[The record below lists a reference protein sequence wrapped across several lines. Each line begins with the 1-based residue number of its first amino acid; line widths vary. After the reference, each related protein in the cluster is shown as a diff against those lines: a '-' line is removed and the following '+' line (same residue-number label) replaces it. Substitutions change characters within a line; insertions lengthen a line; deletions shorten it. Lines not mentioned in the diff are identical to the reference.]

1 MHEYSV
7 VRSLLR
13 QVQEI
18 ARSNG
23 GGAIETIR
31 LAVGE
36 FSGVECTLVELAFRD
51 LAPGKIGRQAKLE
64 IHEIPLEAKCE
75 NCQQNIIITDYQFCC
90 PLCNSQQVRITSGD
104 ELTIIDI
111 ELREVGVKA

>member
-1 MHEYSV
+1 
-7 VRSLLR
+7 
-13 QVQEI
+13 
-18 ARSNG
+18 
-23 GGAIETIR
+23 
-31 LAVGE
+31 LAE